1 MIGETISH
9 YKVLRRLGAGG
20 MGEVYEAEDSQL
32 GRHVALK
39 FLSDALG
46 PDPLALE
53 RFKREARTASS
64 LDHPNICTIY
74 EIGEHQ
80 GRAFLAM
87 QLLEGQTLRER
98 IAGRPFELEQI
109 LETGIQ
115 ITDALD
121 AAHGKG
127 IIHRDI
133 KPANIF
139 ITNRN
144 QAKLLDF
151 GLAKIAETDGRNAI
165 AGQKNLSQA
174 ETLDLITSPGSTV
187 GTVAYMSPEQAL
199 GKELDNR
206 SDIFSFG
213 AVLYEMAT
221 GALPFSGQTSAATF
235 DSILNK
241 QPTSLTRL
249 NARLPAE
256 LEWIVSKA
264 LEKDRDVRYQS
275 AAELR
280 ADLKRL
286 KRDTESGKSGVS
298 QGTGALKKTAV
309 SLNYGAGIAAIVILS
324 AVVISYLLRPVQAVP
339 KIVASRQLTHDG
351 LQKFGLLSDGNRL
364 YFEENSGTNGSLEQL
379 SVTGGEAAP
388 LGVPAVISDAHIN
401 GISEDKSELLLQ
413 GNGFPKAAFWAY
425 PLPAGSARRL
435 SNLEGWSARWAPD
448 NRLVYS
454 VGSEIF
460 VADHNGVSPQKVGA
474 VNAPQLTGFAFSP
487 DHARFRFTA
496 RDSDSQTTALWEA
509 RLDGTGMHQL
519 LMGWNTPPQ
528 ECCGQWTSDGKY
540 FVFLTSRDLNN
551 NIWVLPDRNSFWQKP
566 ATKPVRMAAGPLY
579 FSDVLPSNDGK
590 TLFAVGVQQ
599 RGELVRYDAK
609 SGQYVPFLGGISAGE
624 VDISRDGKWAS
635 YVSFPEGTLWR
646 SKVDGTERQQ
656 LTYGSMRTA
665 LPHWSPD
672 AKQIA
677 FCGSLPGKPWK
688 VYVIPADGG
697 TLEAVPSD
705 EWAQADPSWAPDGTL
720 AFGVNNTSK
729 QNAVKIVD
737 LNTRKVSV
745 MEGSQGLFGPRWS
758 PDGRRMVAISYD
770 NTTLMLFD
778 TATRKWRKLSVI
790 RGLGYLAWSADS
802 SYVYTDTLDSKDPA
816 YLRIRISDGKLE
828 RVLDFKDIRTYPG
841 QFGPSSWTGLGPG
854 ETLLVTRDLS
864 SQEIY
869 ALDLELP

>member
-1 MIGETISH
+1 MIDETISH
-9 YKVLRRLGAGG
+9 YKVLRRIGAGG

-39 FLSDALG
+39 FLSETLSA
-46 PDPLALE
+46 DPLALE
-53 RFKREARTASS
+53 RFKREARAASS

-87 QLLEGQTLRER
+87 QMLDGQTLRDR
-98 IAGRPFELEQI
+98 IAGRPFDLEQI

-139 ITNRN
+139 ITTRN

-151 GLAKIAETDGRNAI
+151 GLAKVAQPGDAI
-165 AGQKNLSQA
+165 SGEHGVSRA
-174 ETLDLITSPGSTV
+174 ETLDLLTSPGSTM

-199 GKELDNR
+199 GKELDAR

-213 AVLYEMAT
+213 TVLYEMAT
-221 GALPFSGQTSAATF
+221 GALPFSGQTSAAMF

-241 QPTSLTRL
+241 QPIAVTRL
-249 NARLPAE
+249 NPRLPAE
-256 LEWIVSKA
+256 LERVISKA

-298 QGTGALKKTAV
+298 QAVAAMKQPTASRTIVAPVAALVIVGVLA
-309 SLNYGAGIAAIVILS
+309 IA
-324 AVVISYLLRPVQAVP
+324 YLLRPPEPVP
-339 KIVASRQLTHDG
+339 KIIASRQLTHDG
-351 LQKFGLLSDGNRL
+351 LQKFGIVSDGNRL
-364 YFEENSGTNGSLEQL
+364 YFAESSGTDSKLVQL

-388 LGVPAVISDAHIN
+388 LGVPVVIADANIT
-401 GISEDKSELLLQ
+401 GISGDQSELLLQ
-413 GNGFPKAAFWAY
+413 GSGFPKASFWAY
-425 PLPAGSARRL
+425 PLPAGSPRHL
-435 SNLEGWSARWAPD
+435 SDLEGWSPKWAPD
-448 NRLVYS
+448 GRLMYS
-454 VGSEIF
+454 VRGEIF
-460 VADHNGVSPQKVGA
+460 IADHDGESPQKVGA
-474 VNAPQLTGFAFSP
+474 VNAQPVRFAFSP
-487 DHARFRFTA
+487 DRARFRFTA
-496 RDSDSQTTALWEA
+496 RDTDRKTAALWEA
-509 RLDGTGMHQL
+509 RMNGTGMHQL
-519 LMGWNTPPQ
+519 FPGWNTPPQ
-528 ECCGQWTSDGKY
+528 ECCGHWMADGKY

-551 NIWVLPDRNSFWQKP
+551 NIWVLPDRVSFWRKP
-566 ATKPVRMAAGPLY
+566 PALPVRMAAGPLQ
-579 FSDVLPSNDGK
+579 FSDLLPSMDGK

-599 RGELVRYDAK
+599 RGELVRYDQK

-624 VDISRDGKWAS
+624 VDISRDGEWAT

-646 SKVDGTERQQ
+646 SKLDGAERQQ
-656 LTYGSMRTA
+656 LTYGPMLTA

-672 AKQIA
+672 GKQIA

-688 VYVIPADGG
+688 IFVIPTDGG
-697 TLEAVPSD
+697 TPEAVASD
-705 EWAQADPSWAPDGTL
+705 EYAQADPSWAPDGTL
-720 AFGVNNTSK
+720 AYGVNNTSS
-729 QNAVKIVD
+729 QDAVKIVD
-737 LNTRKVSV
+737 LKTRKVSV
-745 MEGSQGLFGPRWS
+745 LEGSQGLFGPRWS
-758 PDGRRMVAISYD
+758 PDGRHMVAVSYD
-770 NTTLMLFD
+770 GTKLMLFD
-778 TATRKWRKLSVI
+778 AATRKWRELNAI
-790 RGLGYLAWSADS
+790 RGQLGYLAWSADS
-802 SYVYTDTLDSKDPA
+802 SAVYTDTLGDKDPG
-816 YLRIRISDGKLE
+816 YLRIRISDGKVE
-828 RVLDFKDIRTYPG
+828 RILDFKNIRTYPG
-841 QFGPSSWTGLGPG
+841 QFGPQSWTGLGPG

-864 SQEIY
+864 SEEIY